1 MAEANPLYPR
11 PATVRRRLVP
21 PVCLA
26 AAALALATACGKKAE
41 PPPAKVP
48 EPPPP
53 AVELAPAAS
62 PVEAPAPV
70 TPAIDPLKNGWNLPP
85 HGTTAKVGD
94 RIFLLTQGK
103 DRSHTNPAAIYQLF
117 AHDLGDV
124 KGDVA
129 TIKELDGS
137 SFQVGGQY
145 IIAAGLQAASDV
157 KAGDMVLAEWASS
170 LKHAIVQKVEGDKI
184 TVRYTDLPD
193 SWSEDKLV
201 AVKSAREV
209 TKQTEGLAPGN
220 FAVAQD
226 DGRSVIVLLVSEN
239 GDKWLAR
246 KFSGRV
252 ATFAKD
258 DLQAIPLKPTLKP
271 GHAVTV
277 PYVGMLYPGKV
288 KKVSGTR
295 VEVSIDP
302 GVSKEPIVS
311 SLGQVSPA
319 HPPAK

>member
-1 MAEANPLYPR
+1 MAKHTFLSARGPLVIA
-11 PATVRRRLVP
+11 ATV
-21 PVCLA
+21 LA
-26 AAALALATACGKKAE
+26 AAACGKKT
-41 PPPAKVP
+41 PPAEAPKAEATKPAEAVA
-48 EPPPP
+48 PP
-53 AVELAPAAS
+53 AAATAVEAAAPA
-62 PVEAPAPV
+62 
-70 TPAIDPLKNGWNLPP
+70 TPADDPLKNGWNLTPR
-85 HGTTAKVGD
+85 GTSAKEGD

-117 AHDLGDV
+117 AHDLGEV

-145 IIAAGLQAASDV
+145 IIAAGLKAASDV

-170 LKHAIVQKVEGDKI
+170 LKHAIVQKVDGEKI

-201 AVKSAREV
+201 AVKTAKEV
-209 TKQTEGLAPGN
+209 TKQKEGLAPGN

-226 DGRSVIVLLVSEN
+226 DGRPVIVLLVSEN

-252 ATFAKD
+252 ATFPKEE
-258 DLQAIPLKPTLKP
+258 LQPIPLKPTLKV
-271 GHAVTV
+271 GQQVVV
-277 PYVGMLYPGKV
+277 PYVGMMYQGKV
-288 KKVSGTR
+288 KKIAGTR
-295 VEVSIDP
+295 VEVAIDQ
-302 GVSKEPIVS
+302 GVSKDAIVS
-311 SLGQVSPA
+311 SLGQVA
-319 HPPAK
+319 LALPPK

>member
-1 MAEANPLYPR
+1 MKKHTFLIA
-11 PATVRRRLVP
+11 ATLV
-21 PVCLA
+21 
-26 AAALALATACGKKAE
+26 ATAACGKKAAPVE
-41 PPPAKVP
+41 KPKAPEAKAA
-48 EPPPP
+48 E
-53 AVELAPAAS
+53 AVEAPAAVS
-62 PVEAPAPV
+62 PVEAPAAA
-70 TPAIDPLKNGWNLPP
+70 TPAEDPLKNGWNLSPR
-85 HGTTAKVGD
+85 GTSAKEGD

-117 AHDLGDV
+117 AHDLGEV

-145 IIAAGLQAASDV
+145 IIAAGLKAGSDV

-170 LKHAIVQKVEGDKI
+170 LKHAIVQKVDGDKI

-193 SWSEDKLV
+193 SWSEDKLI
-201 AVKSAREV
+201 AVKAPKEV
-209 TKQTEGLAPGN
+209 TKQKDGLAPGN

-226 DGRSVIVLLVSEN
+226 DGRPVIVLLVSEN

-252 ATFAKD
+252 ATFAKAE
-258 DLQAIPLKPTLKP
+258 LQEIPLKPTLKA
-271 GHAVTV
+271 GQQVVV
-277 PYVGMLYPGKV
+277 PYVGMMYQGKV

-295 VEVSIDP
+295 VEVAIDQ
-302 GVSKEPIVS
+302 GVSKAPIVS
-311 SLGQVSPA
+311 SLGQVA
-319 HPPAK
+319 LALPPPK

>member
-1 MAEANPLYPR
+1 MANHKFLSAR
-11 PATVRRRLVP
+11 G
-21 PVCLA
+21 PVIVAVMLA
-26 AAALALATACGKKAE
+26 ATACGKKT
-41 PPPAKVP
+41 PP
-48 EPPPP
+48 
-53 AVELAPAAS
+53 APAAKA
-62 PVEAPAPV
+62 PEAKPEAAVEAPTAATAVEAPAAA
-70 TPAIDPLKNGWNLPP
+70 TPAEDPLKNGWNLAP
-85 HGTTAKVGD
+85 HGTSAKEGD

-103 DRSHTNPAAIYQLF
+103 DRSHTNPTAIYQLF
-117 AHDLGDV
+117 AHDLGEV

-145 IIAAGLQAASDV
+145 IIAAGLKAASDV

-170 LKHAIVQKVEGDKI
+170 LKHAMVQKVDGDKI

-201 AVKSAREV
+201 AIKAPKEV
-209 TKQTEGLAPGN
+209 TKQRDGLAPGN

-226 DGRSVIVLLVSEN
+226 DGRAVIVLLVSEN

-258 DLQAIPLKPTLKP
+258 ELQPIPLKPTLKA
-271 GHAVTV
+271 GQQVVV
-277 PYVGMLYPGKV
+277 PYVGMMYQGKV

-295 VEVSIDP
+295 VEVLIDQ

-311 SLGQVSPA
+311 SLGQVA
-319 HPPAK
+319 LALPPPK

>member
-1 MAEANPLYPR
+1 MKKH
-11 PATVRRRLVP
+11 TVLI
-21 PVCLA
+21 
-26 AAALALATACGKKAE
+26 AALLVSTAACGKKA
-41 PPPAKVP
+41 PPAEKPKAPEAQPAEAVP
-48 EPPPP
+48 
-53 AVELAPAAS
+53 APAAAT
-62 PVEAPAPV
+62 PVEAAADA
-70 TPAIDPLKNGWNLPP
+70 TPAVDPLKNGWNLSPR
-85 HGTTAKVGD
+85 GTSAKEGD

-117 AHDLGDV
+117 AHDLGEV

-145 IIAAGLQAASDV
+145 IIAAGLKAAADV

-170 LKHAIVQKVEGDKI
+170 LKHAIVQKVDGEKI

-201 AVKSAREV
+201 AVKSPKEV
-209 TKQTEGLAPGN
+209 TKQAEGLSPGN

-226 DGRSVIVLLVSEN
+226 DGRPVIVLLVSEN
-239 GDKWLAR
+239 GEKWLAR

-252 ATFAKD
+252 ATFPKGE
-258 DLQAIPLKPTLKP
+258 LQPIPLKPTLKA
-271 GHAVTV
+271 GQQVVV
-277 PYVGMLYPGKV
+277 PYVGMMYQGKV

-295 VEVSIDP
+295 VEVAIDQ
-302 GVSKEPIVS
+302 GVSKEAIVS
-311 SLGQVSPA
+311 SMGQVALSL
-319 HPPAK
+319 PPPK